1 LIVYVFK
8 SYYKLIMD
16 KLVKQFEELRVL
28 VVGNNPIDL
37 SRTFDSLS
45 KITDHKVI
53 TEIAFDL
60 TSIIERLTRFR
71 PNYIL
76 IDDNVG
82 QPELKATVI
91 ALSGNRKTRH
101 VPITI
106 LKNSNYH
113 ETMNTGV
120 MNYVLKETITG
131 DSLYTALKNSLKFK
145 KTQLYLQQSYK
156 MRKGQLLR
164 ILHAN

>member
-1 LIVYVFK
+1 
-8 SYYKLIMD
+8 MD
-16 KLVKQFEELRVL
+16 KIVKQFEDLKVL

-60 TSIIERLTRFR
+60 TSIIERLTRFK

-76 IDDNVG
+76 IDDNLG
-82 QPELKATVI
+82 QPELKATVL
-91 ALSGNRKTRH
+91 ALIGNRKTRH
-101 VPITI
+101 VPITV

-113 ETMNTGV
+113 EAMNSGV
-120 MNYVLKETITG
+120 MNYVLKETVTG

-145 KTQLYLQQSYK
+145 KTQLFMLQAYK
-156 MRKGQLLR
+156 KRKGHMLR
-164 ILHAN
+164 NLISN